1 MKPIKHRLK
10 GRVFP
15 FLVPC
20 SFVAAHN
27 CDPKPFVPE
36 SRCHGHHAARRT
48 RVPSV
53 PLTSSLTVMVG
64 AALLAQDD
72 TAARITAGRGA
83 VEGQD

>member
-1 MKPIKHRLK
+1 MKD
-10 GRVFP
+10 
-15 FLVPC
+15 
-20 SFVAAHN
+20 FVAAHN

-36 SRCHGHHAARRT
+36 SRCHDHRRQRT

-53 PLTSSLTVMVG
+53 PLTSSLTVMMG

-83 VEGQD
+83 VEGQDK